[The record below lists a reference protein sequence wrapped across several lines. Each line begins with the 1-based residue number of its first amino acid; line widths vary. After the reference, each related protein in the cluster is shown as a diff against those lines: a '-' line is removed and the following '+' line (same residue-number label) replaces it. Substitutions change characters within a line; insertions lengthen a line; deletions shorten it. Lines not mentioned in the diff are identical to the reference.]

1 MSAPPAAAAVDV
13 ASVRQFCEATQAN
26 EAVARRFLAR
36 ANGKVAV
43 AINAFMDEAGA
54 CCVCV
59 CVTIWR
65 CLLIQLALCE

>member
-1 MSAPPAAAAVDV
+1 MSLAPTSVVDV

-54 CCVCV
+54 SMMTDYVV
-59 CVTIWR
+59 
-65 CLLIQLALCE
+65 

>member
-1 MSAPPAAAAVDV
+1 MSLPVDA

-43 AINAFMDEAGA
+43 AVNAFMDEAGA
-54 CCVCV
+54 S
-59 CVTIWR
+59 W
-65 CLLIQLALCE
+65 